1 MTLRE
6 LAKAPD
12 EVIHS
17 VDDTSVKEL
26 IVDLGLSEKFREHPK
41 GTKPALDTALIED
54 QKTHFILVV
63 RNSGHE
69 NPKDNGYLAVCLP
82 KSKTSGE
89 EFAAFVADFIKPS
102 AGRILGIEELPGD
115 SKSSN

>member
-6 LAKAPD
+6 LAKTPD
-12 EVIHS
+12 DVIHS
-17 VDDTSVKEL
+17 IDDTSVKEL
-26 IVDLGLSEKFREHPK
+26 IVDLGLSEKFRGHPK
-41 GTKPALDTALIED
+41 GSKPTLDTALIED
-54 QKTHFILVV
+54 QKTHFILLV

-69 NPKDNGYLAVCLP
+69 NSKDNGYLAACLP
-82 KSKTSGE
+82 KSKTSPA

-115 SKSSN
+115 SEGSN